1 MRNLM
6 RVCVAACAFGF
17 AVAALPAGDQKIDD
31 KSPLTEAQFVM
42 KASSSA
48 MHEVEL
54 GKLGVTNAANPDVKK
69 FADRMVTDHSK
80 AIDGLKAAAKAANI
94 PVPDKMTPEH
104 QKELDR
110 FRTLKGADFDK
121 AYMAHMV
128 KDHEAG
134 EALYSK
140 AAKDL
145 KDPGL
150 KGFAEK
156 TLPTVQE
163 HLKLAKQVNE
173 KIGKQ

>member
-1 MRNLM
+1 M
-6 RVCVAACAFGF
+6 RVCVAACAVGF
-17 AVAALPAGDQKIDD
+17 VVAALPAGDQKIDD

-42 KASSSA
+42 KAASSG

-54 GKLGVTNAANPDVKK
+54 GKLGVGNAAHPDVKK
-69 FADRMVTDHSK
+69 FAERMVTDHSK
-80 AIDGLKAAAKAANI
+80 ALDGLRVAAKTANI
-94 PVPDKMTPEH
+94 PLPEKMTPEH
-104 QKELDR
+104 QKEIDR

-121 AYMAHMV
+121 AYMSHMV
-128 KDHEAG
+128 KDHEMG

-145 KDPGL
+145 RDPGL

-163 HLKLAKQVNE
+163 HLKHARQLNE
-173 KIGKQ
+173 KLGKQ